1 MAKRKAS
8 IAVAGRHYDLEH
20 PVNESIEIIEMVMQR
35 ENIPPES
42 RFSICQA
49 LRYLLRCGVK
59 TDEWAEDIEKAENY
73 LHRATTG
80 EWNTAKG

>member
-8 IAVAGRHYDLEH
+8 SAVAGRHYDLEH
-20 PVNESIEIIEMVMQR
+20 PVNESIEIIEMVMRR

-49 LRYLLRCGVK
+49 LCYLLRCGVK